1 MARCTGSCSYY
12 RAIQGVAIILL
23 KSKLFN
29 WGTVDLQVLISW
41 IYLWV
46 PPPHLSACKG
56 LVRKMEA
63 GESLELLLG
72 RSRLLVGIAIRLL
85 GMAGL
90 KQRLDEKFGVGR
102 CR

>member
-1 MARCTGSCSYY
+1 M
-12 RAIQGVAIILL
+12 AIILL

-29 WGTVDLQVLISW
+29 WGTVALQVLISW

-46 PPPHLSACKG
+46 PLPHLSACKG